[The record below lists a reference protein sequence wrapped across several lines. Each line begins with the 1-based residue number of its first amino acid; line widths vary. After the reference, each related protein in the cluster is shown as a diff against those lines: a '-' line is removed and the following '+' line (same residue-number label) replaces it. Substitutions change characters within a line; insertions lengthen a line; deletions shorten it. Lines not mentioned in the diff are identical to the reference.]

1 MAQEALTYASA
12 TELSVSLKTAE
23 ISAVELTE
31 ACIDAIAAHN
41 GTVNAVVTLCEES
54 ALAEAKAADLKLR
67 DGSAGPLTGIPLLH
81 KDIFCTRNVATT
93 CASKMLANFV
103 PPYDATVVS
112 RLRTAGTVMLGKTNM
127 DEFAMGSSTE
137 TSVFGVTRNPWDLNC
152 VPGGSSGGA
161 AAAVAAGFAPLS
173 TGTDTGGSIRQPA
186 SLCGI
191 TGLKPTYGRVSRL
204 GIIAFASS
212 LDQAGPM
219 TRTVEDAAL
228 MLQAMSGVDAG
239 DSTSAD
245 LDVPDFTAGLNQ
257 PIAGLK
263 IGIPREYFN
272 HNLDQR
278 VANKIHEALNELVK
292 EGAELVDIDLP
303 HTEQGIATYYIIA
316 PAEASTNLSRYDG
329 VRFGHRCDSPQNL
342 TDLYERSRSEGFGEE
357 VQRRILVGTY
367 ALSAGFYDAYF
378 KKAQQVRRLIS
389 EDFQKAFERCDVIA
403 GPAAPGTA
411 FPLGAKSDDPLAMY
425 LNDVATIPANL
436 AGTPGMSLPIGL
448 APEDGLPVG
457 LQIMAPAMADDRL
470 YNVGAAL
477 EAALLDRWG
486 HPILE
491 EAPSL

>member
-1 MAQEALTYASA
+1 MTREALTTASA
-12 TELSVSLKTAE
+12 TELSSALKTAE
-23 ISAVELTE
+23 ISAVELTK
-31 ACIDAIAAHN
+31 ACIDAISAHN
-41 GTVNAVVTLCEES
+41 GSINAVVTLCEES
-54 ALAEAKAADLKLR
+54 ALAEAKAADLQLR

-81 KDIFCTRNVATT
+81 KDIFCTQNVATT
-93 CASKMLANFV
+93 CASKMLANFI

-112 RLRTAGTVMLGKTNM
+112 RLRAAGTVMLGKTNM

-186 SLCGI
+186 SLCGV

-263 IGIPREYFN
+263 IGIPKEYFN

-278 VANKIHEALNELVK
+278 VAEKIHEALDELVK
-292 EGAELVDIDLP
+292 EGAELIDIDLP

-329 VRFGHRCDSPQNL
+329 VRFGHRCDNPQNL

-425 LNDVATIPANL
+425 LEDIYTLSVNL
-436 AGTPGMSLPIGL
+436 AGLPGLSIPAGL
-448 APEDGLPVG
+448 IDGMPVG
-457 LQIMAPAMADDRL
+457 LQLIGHSFDETTLLR
-470 YNVGAAL
+470 VGHRFQLCTNHHRAKPTLAG
-477 EAALLDRWG
+477 AK
-486 HPILE
+486 P
-491 EAPSL
+491 

>member
-12 TELSVSLKTAE
+12 TELSISLKTAE

-342 TDLYERSRSEGFGEE
+342 TDLY
-357 VQRRILVGTY
+357 
-367 ALSAGFYDAYF
+367 LS
-378 KKAQQVRRLIS
+378 LIH
-389 EDFQKAFERCDVIA
+389 I
-403 GPAAPGTA
+403 
-411 FPLGAKSDDPLAMY
+411 
-425 LNDVATIPANL
+425 
-436 AGTPGMSLPIGL
+436 
-448 APEDGLPVG
+448 
-457 LQIMAPAMADDRL
+457 
-470 YNVGAAL
+470 
-477 EAALLDRWG
+477 
-486 HPILE
+486 
-491 EAPSL
+491 

>member
-12 TELSVSLKTAE
+12 TELSISLKTAE
-23 ISAVELTE
+23 ISSVELTE

-112 RLRTAGTVMLGKTNM
+112 RLRKAGTVMLGKTNM

-191 TGLKPTYGRVSRL
+191 TVLKPTYGRVSRL

-303 HTEQGIATYYIIA
+303 HT
-316 PAEASTNLSRYDG
+316 
-329 VRFGHRCDSPQNL
+329 
-342 TDLYERSRSEGFGEE
+342 
-357 VQRRILVGTY
+357 
-367 ALSAGFYDAYF
+367 
-378 KKAQQVRRLIS
+378 
-389 EDFQKAFERCDVIA
+389 
-403 GPAAPGTA
+403 
-411 FPLGAKSDDPLAMY
+411 
-425 LNDVATIPANL
+425 
-436 AGTPGMSLPIGL
+436 
-448 APEDGLPVG
+448 
-457 LQIMAPAMADDRL
+457 
-470 YNVGAAL
+470 
-477 EAALLDRWG
+477 
-486 HPILE
+486 
-491 EAPSL
+491 